1 MKRMSLGSAMSYS
14 QRPPSRTA
22 GTGHCAMDLLEYQ
35 GKQLFSKHG
44 VTVPEGR
51 AASSV
56 QEAVEAAEE
65 LGYPVVIKAQVLIGG
80 RGKAGGIKLAKDR
93 EEAEEHATAILGM
106 DIRGF
111 TVHELYLE
119 KASDIDEEY
128 YAAILLDRSAKKPL
142 AILSRMGGMDVEE
155 IAERDPNAIVRIHI
169 DPLVGFQQFHGRR
182 LAYEAGI
189 ADDVVRPVGTLLA
202 KLYDTFVAEDAVLV
216 EVNPLLITKDRQVV
230 ALDSKFT
237 VDGNA
242 LPRHPETAAFRDPS
256 AEDPQERMAKERG
269 LTYVKLDGR
278 IGILG
283 NGAGLVMSTLDV
295 VAQQGGKPA
304 NFLDAGG
311 GSKADAI
318 VSAVEVIL
326 SDPKVTA
333 VLFNIFGGITRCDEV
348 ARGLIEAFGVVD
360 VKVPFVVRLD
370 GTNDEEGR
378 RLLAEAAL
386 PNVFVEK
393 TMLGAA
399 AKVVELAG

>member
-1 MKRMSLGSAMSYS
+1 
-14 QRPPSRTA
+14 
-22 GTGHCAMDLLEYQ
+22 MDLLEYQ
-35 GKQLFSKHG
+35 GKQLFAKHG

-51 AASSV
+51 PATSV

-93 EEAEEHATAILGM
+93 SEAEEHANAILGM

-111 TVHELYLE
+111 TVHEVYVE
-119 KASDIDEEY
+119 KASEIDEEY

-142 AILSRMGGMDVEE
+142 AMLSRMGGMDVEE

-182 LAYEAGI
+182 LAFEAGI
-189 ADDVVRPVGTLLA
+189 AEDVVRPVGALLS
-202 KLYDTFVAEDAVLV
+202 KLYDTFVAEDATLV
-216 EVNPLLITKDRQVV
+216 EINPLLITKGREVV
-230 ALDSKFT
+230 ALDSKFS

-242 LPRHPETAAFRDPS
+242 LSRHPETAAFRNPA
-256 AEDPQERMAKERG
+256 AEDAQEQMAHERG
-269 LTYVKLDGR
+269 LTYVKLDGD

-295 VAQQGGKPA
+295 VAQQGGTPA

-311 GSKADAI
+311 GSKAEAI
-318 VSAVEVIL
+318 TSAVEVIL
-326 SDPKVTA
+326 SDPKVKA

-348 ARGLIEAFGVVD
+348 ARGLIEAFNQID

-370 GTNDEEGR
+370 GTNDVEGR
-378 RLLAEAAL
+378 EILAAANL
-386 PNVFVEK
+386 PNVHVAQ
-393 TMLGAA
+393 TMLEAA
-399 AKVVELAG
+399 AKVVELAR